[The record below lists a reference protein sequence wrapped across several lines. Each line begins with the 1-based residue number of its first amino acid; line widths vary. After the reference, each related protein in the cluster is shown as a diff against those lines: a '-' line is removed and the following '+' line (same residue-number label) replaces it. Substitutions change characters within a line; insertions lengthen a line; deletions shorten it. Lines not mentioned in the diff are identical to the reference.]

1 MAIYDIS
8 GNQIAVSSS
17 GMGGGEITETV
28 VQEDINIMATCVWYE
43 GNRLVNGGKDE
54 WTGQNGWATS
64 EYIPCKS
71 AEEIRFEFTTKNLT
85 PAIYCYDSAKAL
97 LGYVSGN
104 VSVAGESQ
112 TIVAMENTAF
122 IRFTIQYSYVQNGQI
137 SAYISQAVSY
147 YDFTDT
153 AQKRWRI
160 NEENANRDKDILCI
174 DAMLHNYRKWNG
186 KSLVTDGNSLVDSCD
201 WGTDLAEFL
210 GMTHTNCGL
219 SGSMLVPATWTVAD
233 IKDNVNDNYPDA
245 VDLVMLQGDT
255 NGAMDGEASDQMDGD
270 EPKTTW
276 TARMNYLIRCI
287 KARFHNVVIV
297 LMPDSVRFDNMEKNR
312 TAYSAMKALAEYN
325 RLAFFGFDHS
335 TPYNPLH
342 DDNYYSRLGYG
353 SGHTTQDVVHP
364 YEPYNVAKGRAL
376 AHWVAGLVFDPNAPN
391 TAATNWQ
398 DTV

>member
-1 MAIYDIS
+1 MSLYDIN

-28 VQEDINIMATCVWYE
+28 VLEDINIMANCVWYE
-43 GNRLVNGGKDE
+43 GHRLVIGGKEE
-54 WTGQNGWATS
+54 WTDQSGWATT

-71 AEEIRFEFTTKNLT
+71 AEEIRFEFTINNLT
-85 PAIYCYDSAKAL
+85 PTIYCYDSSKTL
-97 LGYVSGN
+97 LGYVSGK
-104 VSVAGESQ
+104 VSAAGESQ

-122 IRFTIQYSYVQNGQI
+122 IRFTIQYSYVKNGQI
-137 SAYISQAVSY
+137 SAYMTQAVSY

-160 NEENANRDKDILCI
+160 NEENATRDEDILGI

-219 SGSMLVPATWTVAD
+219 SGSMIVPVAWTMAD
-233 IKDNVNDNYPDA
+233 IKANVNDNYPA
-245 VDLVMLQGDT
+245 TVDLVMLQGDT
-255 NGAMDGEASDQMDGD
+255 NGAMDGEPSDQMDGD

-276 TARMNYLIRCI
+276 MARMNYLIRCI

-325 RLAFFGFDHS
+325 RLAFFAFDHS
-335 TPYNPLH
+335 TPWNPNN
-342 DDNYYSRLGYG
+342 DNYYSRLGYG
-353 SGHTTQDVVHP
+353 SGHITQDSVHP

>member
-1 MAIYDIS
+1 MSIYDIN

-28 VQEDINIMATCVWYE
+28 VQEDINIMATCDWYE
-43 GNRLVNGGKDE
+43 GNRLINGGKDE

-85 PAIYCYDSAKAL
+85 PTIYCYDSAKAL

-160 NEENANRDKDILCI
+160 NEENANRDKDILGI
-174 DAMLHNYRKWNG
+174 DTMLHNYRKWNG

-210 GMTHTNCGL
+210 GMNHTNCGL
-219 SGSMLVPATWTVAD
+219 SGSMIVPATWTMAD
-233 IKDNVNDNYPDA
+233 IKANINDNYPET

-255 NGAMDGEASDQMDGD
+255 NGAMDGDPSDQMDGD

-276 TARMNYLIRCI
+276 MARMNYLIRCI

-297 LMPDSVRFDNMEKNR
+297 LMPDSVRYDNMEKNR
-312 TAYSAMKALAEYN
+312 TAYTAMKALAEYN
-325 RLAFFGFDHS
+325 RLAFFAFDHS
-335 TPYNPLH
+335 TPYNPVH
-342 DDNYYSRLGYG
+342 NDNYYSRFGYG
-353 SGHTTQDVVHP
+353 SGHTTQDIVHP
-364 YEPYNVAKGRAL
+364 YEPYNVAKGFAL

-391 TAATNWQ
+391 TAATDWQ
-398 DTV
+398 ETV